1 MTTTSYKVSGMS
13 CEHCANAVTS
23 ELRRL
28 DGVSAVTVDLVPD
41 GVSLRHGHQRA
52 ATGGQHGQRGPRRGR
67 RLPHRWRLTFSYDA
81 LSNAP
86 GLGTGRLGR

>member
-1 MTTTSYKVSGMS
+1 MATTSYKVTGMN

-41 GVSLRHGHQRA
+41 GLSLVTVTSAQPLA
-52 ATGGQHGQRGPRRGR
+52 ADAVVAALDEAGDYRIGG
-67 RLPHRWRLTFSYDA
+67 A
-81 LSNAP
+81 
-86 GLGTGRLGR
+86 